1 MPDSFFV
8 PVPPANEMPA
18 SAWFTRQ
25 MASVA
30 ALDGGG
36 FVVAFQQEPWNTGQP
51 ETSDIYFQLYHD
63 DGTVNGSPV
72 RVNTVT
78 ADDQSIPSII
88 SLATGGF
95 VISWTDYGGADGD
108 SAGIFMQ
115 RYDASGTQV
124 GVETQVNTTTSGE
137 QGNTDMFR
145 LAGGGYAVVYES
157 FTSNGGGSFTSSVI
171 LQRFTDAGV
180 AVGSETVISSQTSN
194 GSIYLSSPEIVELT
208 GGNLAVSWTYYD
220 YNLNAFAEMALLSST
235 GTPVSG
241 VIRPE
246 QNADDTFSL
255 PQTRLVELGNG
266 NVLAVWMYSHNTTG
280 AVGVGYGEVY
290 GRIYDATGTAVGNEF
305 AIATGVDNRRFDI
318 YASSDGQ
325 GGAIVG
331 YVEEVDNGQPT
342 MGGRALLAQ
351 HVSQLGLI
359 LGEPIW
365 LNQNQSGQWNRGEI
379 IALANGDL
387 AVVHQDGGA
396 GALSD
401 IWTQIIANGD
411 DARFSGAANTV
422 TLLDTGEQVAGLG
435 GSDNITGGLGN
446 DIIGGGS
453 GMDTIHGG
461 AGNDVIDGGAD
472 GDTLNGDAGDDFISG
487 GSGGDQI
494 DGGADNDTID
504 GGLGDDGIN
513 GGTGDDTIYGGYGSD
528 IIHGGDGNDFI
539 YAFRNLYYDYGPG
552 ELDPDSSYT
561 NYLFGDA
568 GGDTL
573 IGGNAADWL
582 YGGAD
587 SDTLNGMGGDDLMFG
602 EDGWDYMYGGE
613 GGDYMWGGT
622 GWDNMHG
629 NEGIDWLR
637 GEEGD
642 DKLYGE
648 EDDDVLI
655 GGTGNDLMIG
665 GTGTDTFYGEA
676 DNDWIYGEANG
687 DVAFGQEGDDH
698 IFGGSE
704 GDFLFGG
711 AGADTINGGTE
722 NDLMW
727 GDMPGTYDGNVD
739 TFEFDAGW
747 GFDAVYDF
755 ELGVDQVHFT
765 SIAGLTQFSNLTL
778 IDSGVNVTVAYGSDA
793 ITFYGVTQA
802 ELEANQSDFLF
813 V

>member
-1 MPDSFFV
+1 MTDSFFV

-25 MASVA
+25 MASIA

-51 ETSDIYFQLYHD
+51 ETTNIYFQLYND

-78 ADDQSIPSII
+78 ADNQSIPSIV
-88 SLATGGF
+88 SLSTGGF
-95 VISWTDYGGADGD
+95 VISWTDHGGADGD
-108 SAGIFMQ
+108 AAGVFMQ

-124 GVETQVNTTTSGE
+124 GVETRINTTTSGD
-137 QGNTDMFR
+137 QGNSDMFR
-145 LAGGGYAVVYES
+145 LDGGGYAVVYES
-157 FTSNGGGSFTSSVI
+157 FIDNGGGSFTSAI
-171 LQRFTDAGV
+171 MLQRYTDAGI

-235 GTPVSG
+235 GTAVSG

-246 QNADDTFSL
+246 QNADDTFTL

-280 AVGVGYGEVY
+280 ANGVGYGEVY

-305 AIATGVDNRRFDI
+305 AIATGVDNRRFDL

-331 YVEEVDNGQPT
+331 YVEESDDGL
-342 MGGRALLAQ
+342 GGRALLAQ
-351 HVSQLGLI
+351 HISQLGLI
-359 LGEPIW
+359 LGEPMW
-365 LNQNQSGQWNRGEI
+365 LNQNQGGQWNRGEV

-387 AVVHQDGGA
+387 AVVHQDSGS

-461 AGNDVIDGGAD
+461 GGNDVIDGGAD
-472 GDTLNGDAGDDFISG
+472 GDTLNGDAGDDFING

-494 DGGADNDTID
+494 DGGADNDIID
-504 GGLGDDGIN
+504 GGLGDDGID
-513 GGTGDDTIYGGYGSD
+513 GGTGNDTIYGGLGSD
-528 IIHGGDGNDFI
+528 IIHGGDGDDTI
-539 YAFRNLYYDYGPG
+539 YGFRNLFTDYGPG
-552 ELDPDSSYT
+552 EPDRDATYV

-568 GGDTL
+568 GIDYMTGGD
-573 IGGNAADWL
+573 AADWI

-587 SDTLNGMGGDDLMFG
+587 GDVMNGAGGADLMFG
-602 EDGWDYMYGGE
+602 DGGGDSMNGGE
-613 GGDYMWGGT
+613 GGDYMWGGD
-622 GWDNMHG
+622 GADFMHG
-629 NEGIDWLR
+629 NAGIDWLR
-637 GEEGD
+637 GEADDDFLWGEG
-642 DKLYGE
+642 
-648 EDDDVLI
+648 DDDVLI
-655 GGTGNDLMIG
+655 GGSGGDRMYG
-665 GTGTDTFYGEA
+665 GTGTDTFYGE
-676 DNDWIYGEANG
+676 DDHDWIYGEANG
-687 DVAFGQEGDDH
+687 DVAFGQSGNDH
-698 IFGGSE
+698 IYGGSE

-711 AGADTINGGTE
+711 AGADVINGGTE
-722 NDLMW
+722 NDLLW
-727 GDMPGTYDGNVD
+727 GDMPGTYDGSID

-755 ELGVDQVHFT
+755 ELGVDQVRFT
-765 SIAGLTQFSNLTL
+765 SISGLTQFSNLTL
-778 IDSGVNVTVAYGSDA
+778 IDGGANVTVVFGADA

-802 ELEANQSDFLF
+802 ELEANQGDFSF